1 MYLSYQKQQ
10 VLSQLLA
17 TLTETQTEA
26 DLRNR
31 IGDPLL
37 KLLDADYYA
46 SYVWEPDQKR
56 FGRCVALNM
65 SNDTLDAYDAYYRHV
80 DGLTP
85 LMACKHH
92 TTLVNQVIPQAEL
105 AKTEFF
111 NDFLQRDGLYWG
123 LNLYIWQ
130 EQNNVGD
137 VRIWRKRQRPAF
149 DAQEASVLELI
160 RPALGIALH
169 RARNALAAQGGA
181 SHAAPAVPARHSSQE
196 LALASL
202 SRRERQVAL
211 MAAKGL
217 PDKTIARNLDI
228 GFTTVRTHL
237 GQVYRKL
244 GVDNRVM
251 LAGALNRLDPGS
263 QSE

>member
-17 TLTETQTEA
+17 TLAETQTEK

-46 SYVWEPDQKR
+46 SYVWEPEHKR
-56 FGRCVALNM
+56 FGRCVSLNM
-65 SNDTLDAYDAYYRHV
+65 SDDTLASYDAYYRHV

-85 LMACKHH
+85 LMARKHT
-92 TTLVNQVIPQAEL
+92 TTLVNQVVPQAEL

-123 LNLYIWQ
+123 LNLYMWQ
-130 EQNNVGD
+130 AQSNVGD
-137 VRIWRKRQRPAF
+137 VRIWRNRHRPAF
-149 DAQEASVLELI
+149 DAQEASMLELI

-169 RARNALAAQGGA
+169 RARSAPAAQDGA
-181 SHAAPAVPARHSSQE
+181 SHAAPAVPACHSSQE
-196 LALASL
+196 PGYRLHHSAHPPGP
-202 SRRERQVAL
+202 
-211 MAAKGL
+211 GL
-217 PDKTIARNLDI
+217 PQTGGRQPGNACRRPESAGSRQPIRMTARMTTYYLPRQLIAIQCRAN
-228 GFTTVRTHL
+228 H
-237 GQVYRKL
+237 
-244 GVDNRVM
+244 
-251 LAGALNRLDPGS
+251 
-263 QSE
+263 

>member
-17 TLTETQTEA
+17 TLAETQTET

-46 SYVWEPDQKR
+46 SYVWEPEQKR
-56 FGRCVALNM
+56 FGRRVAINM

-85 LMACKHH
+85 LMARKHR

-123 LNLYIWQ
+123 LNLYVWQ
-130 EQNNVGD
+130 EQSNVGD
-137 VRIWRKRQRPAF
+137 VRIWRNKHRPAF
-149 DAQEASVLELI
+149 DAQEASMLELI

-169 RARNALAAQGGA
+169 RARGAPTAQGRDTPQTPA
-181 SHAAPAVPARHSSQE
+181 SSSRRE
-196 LALASL
+196 LALACL

-237 GQVYRKL
+237 GQAYRKL

-251 LAGALNRLDPGS
+251 LAGALNQLDPDG
-263 QSE
+263 QAE

>member
-17 TLTETQTEA
+17 TLAETQTEK

-46 SYVWEPDQKR
+46 SYVWEPEHKR
-56 FGRCVALNM
+56 FGRCVSLNM
-65 SNDTLDAYDAYYRHV
+65 SDDTLASYDAYYRHV

-85 LMACKHH
+85 LMARKHT
-92 TTLVNQVIPQAEL
+92 TTLVNQVVPQAEL

-123 LNLYIWQ
+123 LNLYMWQ
-130 EQNNVGD
+130 AQSNVGD
-137 VRIWRKRQRPAF
+137 VRIWRNKHRPAF
-149 DAQEASVLELI
+149 DAQEAGLLELI

-169 RARNALAAQGGA
+169 RARSAPAAQDGA
-181 SHAAPAVPARHSSQE
+181 SHAAPAVPACHSSQE
-196 LALASL
+196 LALARL